1 MSWSQVQDSIEVTD
15 YQPVQAVRVKKMIW
29 SDEDRAFCTHY
40 FVRVTCENGHQARE
54 TEAWLQ
60 EHFGDAQYQGT
71 WWRDPG
77 RNTWIWLA
85 DSIAT
90 FWQLKYGAQS

>member
-1 MSWSQVQDSIEVTD
+1 MSWQPAADYTTD

-29 SDEDRAFCTHY
+29 SDEDRSFRTHY
-40 FVRVTCENGHQARE
+40 FVRVTCENSHQAQE
-54 TEAWLQ
+54 TETWLQ
-60 EHFGDAQYQGT
+60 GQFGDARYQGT
-71 WWRDPG
+71 WWRDPVCS
-77 RNTWIWLA
+77 TWIWLA